1 MNTKGKSKV
10 LNLHT
15 QGYVRMADVVDW
27 NFIYE
32 SSTVKDSRF
41 EVGDRVV
48 LPDGR
53 EFRYAKSGGACYAGQ
68 GVDVRAT
75 YVQTIDNIAA
85 AAAVGATQ
93 ITVDGGTHAAL
104 AENELRNG
112 FVCIF
117 GDGNNDIQFRGI
129 IGNDAADADADF
141 TIYLDGPLA
150 KAVTT
155 STNCEVYRSPWSDV
169 RLGSAITNAKAGV
182 AAVEVTA
189 AGVYFWVQTAG
200 CCWIAP
206 QSGVGGTQYRTG
218 YWRHD
223 GSIDISS
230 NIGTYVSD
238 QAAGFCVMGNAA
250 GVGPLFAL
258 GGKI

>member
-15 QGYVRMADVVDW
+15 QGHVRMADIVDW
-27 NFIYE
+27 DFIYE

-41 EVGDRVV
+41 DVGDRVV

-53 EFRYAKSGGACYAGQ
+53 EFRYAKSGGACYAGR
-68 GVDVRAT
+68 GVEVRAS
-75 YVQTIDNIAA
+75 YVQTIDNIAV

-93 ITVDGGTHAAL
+93 ITVDGGTHDAL
-104 AENELRNG
+104 EEDELRNG

-129 IGNDAADADADF
+129 IGNDAAEANADF
-141 TIYLDGPLA
+141 TIYLDGPLV

-169 RLGSAITNAKAGV
+169 RLGSSIGYAKAGI

-189 AGVYFWVQTAG
+189 ADVYFWVQTAG

-206 QSGVGGTQYRTG
+206 QSGLGAGDDRTG

-223 GSIDISS
+223 GSLDVAG
-230 NIGTYVSD
+230 NIGTNVSD
-238 QAAGFCVMGNAA
+238 QAAGFCVIGDGR